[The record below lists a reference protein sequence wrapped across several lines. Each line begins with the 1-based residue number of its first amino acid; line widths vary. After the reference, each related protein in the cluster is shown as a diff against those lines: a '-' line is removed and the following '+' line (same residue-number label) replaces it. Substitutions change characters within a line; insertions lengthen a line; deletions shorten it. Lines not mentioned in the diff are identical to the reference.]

1 MTKLQLLQHT
11 GGIGDIATITSTH
24 EGIGG
29 IAIITPTHRGIG
41 DIATIT
47 PDTQRVLVTKL
58 QLLQHTG
65 GIGDRATI
73 TSKHRMYW

>member
-29 IAIITPTHRGIG
+29 IAISTPTHRGIG

-58 QLLQHTG
+58 QLLQNTG
-65 GIGDRATI
+65 CIGDIATI
-73 TSKHRMYW
+73 TTTHKGY